1 MDITSVAKHIISTNY
16 KSLEVFLLAGGIY
29 FFMTFI
35 IHDLVK
41 YLEKK
46 YNF

>member
-1 MDITSVAKHIISTNY
+1 MDITSIAKHIISTNY
-16 KSLEVFLLAGGIY
+16 KSLALFLLAGGIY
-29 FFMTFI
+29 FFMIFT

-46 YNF
+46 YSF